1 MGRLYIVAGM
11 FVMLSPILL
20 ASFFADLTRRQAVI
34 LGILLLCAVGMV
46 AFYNTET
53 FDDLVWHL
61 RRPAMPSDERLFVST
76 ATQIREDAT
85 QYQDGPHLE
94 ALLASLCRTP
104 IQATGWTGRILNS
117 FDSSSKRGKVVLLK
131 VSPHITIRTSFA
143 DDPSNTLISAET
155 ALYKSV
161 SDLSSGDPVQFS
173 GEFATA
179 FGSCGGAQNVA
190 DALQDPNFILLFS
203 DIHRYEAPYSRDQ

>member
-1 MGRLYIVAGM
+1 MGRFYIVAGM

-20 ASFFADLTRRQAVI
+20 ASFFADLTRRQGVI

-53 FDDLVWHL
+53 FDDLVWRL

-131 VSPHITIRTSFA
+131 VSPHITRAVQRSIQPTDRASFWRNTSRQSCTPAQIA
-143 DDPSNTLISAET
+143 DSGAMNSSNLCTATKSSEGCHAIVRSA
-155 ALYKSV
+155 ARL
-161 SDLSSGDPVQFS
+161 
-173 GEFATA
+173 
-179 FGSCGGAQNVA
+179 AQ
-190 DALQDPNFILLFS
+190 QHP
-203 DIHRYEAPYSRDQ
+203 RPAPGRG